1 MYSAEKIREILV
13 KSLPGAS
20 VQVIDTTGTG
30 DHFDA
35 QVTWDGFRGKSLVEQ
50 HQLVMAPLKEGLQ
63 GAIHALAIKTKTP

>member
-1 MYSAEKIREILV
+1 MYSAEKIEEILV

-35 QVTWDGFRGKSLVEQ
+35 QVTWDGFHGKSLVEQ
-50 HQLVMAPLKEGLQ
+50 HQLVMGPLQEALKGP
-63 GAIHALAIKTKTP
+63 IHALAIKTKTP